1 MASTPARG
9 GVGDTLIVAP
19 GMLTQY
25 GEGCGHRQAAL
36 PGEHA
41 LGLFDDHSTVPGSLQ
56 LRGDLPRVKDRALAQ
71 DRHRRHLD
79 ERLGDCPVGLTQTH
93 GLADE
98 RVHCAESLLP

>member
-19 GMLTQY
+19 GVLTQY

-41 LGLFDDHSTVPGSLQ
+41 LGLFDDHSTVQGSLQ
-56 LRGDLPRVKDRALAQ
+56 LRGDWPRIATVATSASAWAIVRS
-71 DRHRRHLD
+71 
-79 ERLGDCPVGLTQTH
+79 G
-93 GLADE
+93 
-98 RVHCAESLLP
+98 

>member
-36 PGEHA
+36 QRWAG
-41 LGLFDDHSTVPGSLQ
+41 
-56 LRGDLPRVKDRALAQ
+56 K
-71 DRHRRHLD
+71 
-79 ERLGDCPVGLTQTH
+79 
-93 GLADE
+93 
-98 RVHCAESLLP
+98 